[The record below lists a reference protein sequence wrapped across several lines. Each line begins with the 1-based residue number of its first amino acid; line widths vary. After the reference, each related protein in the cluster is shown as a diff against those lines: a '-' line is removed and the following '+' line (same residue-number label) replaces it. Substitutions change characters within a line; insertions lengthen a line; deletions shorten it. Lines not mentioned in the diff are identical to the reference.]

1 MFSFTKKWIWYDWIF
16 VLIRT
21 FWLIVIIS
29 ANFMF
34 PTSIH
39 TSSMIVLSLTFVVY
53 LVPLIIRY
61 KKPEWYPAFDIITA
75 GCFYL
80 YLASVAPNLLW
91 SFILLVIIIGLCSNQ
106 NNYIWSGIFC
116 GFAFPILNAWI
127 ANRSP
132 YELIVS
138 CSLGFAIGIS
148 FNILIQYHK
157 QSRIIEEQKLLLEQ
171 HIKRIEELTLIE
183 ERNRLSHELHDTIG
197 HTLTSLIAGV
207 TSLRSSV
214 PDSQFERID
223 SLISIAQHS
232 LNDIRKH
239 LHELS
244 HNPLSNSLSESLQQL
259 TEEFMKST
267 GTTVT
272 FRVIGNETLVMQ
284 KVNFCLYR
292 CLQESLTNA
301 VRHGKASNISVQLHF
316 VDQQLRLQIEDN
328 GIGMKELQF
337 GFGLSGMKE
346 RLEQVQG
353 TLSIQS
359 NVEQGT
365 LIVCNIPLQT
375 IPVHDIIRL
384 LVVDDQALI
393 TNSLEQILEH
403 QTDFIV
409 AGKAYDGSEALILC
423 EKLQPDI
430 VLMDIQMPEMNGI
443 EALLEMKRRWPN
455 MKIVLMTTFEDS
467 LQAATALEHGAEGYM
482 LKSIHPQE
490 MKEALKLIYNGGTW
504 IDQSVATR
512 IFEEMKLQREQ
523 LAKIKSTK
531 QTFPYGLTKREMEVL
546 EHLSNGLRYKSI
558 AAKLFLSEGTIRN
571 YCSNLYSK
579 LGVNNREEAIKM
591 ARTEHIL

>member
-1 MFSFTKKWIWYDWIF
+1 M
-16 VLIRT
+16 
-21 FWLIVIIS
+21 
-29 ANFMF
+29 
-34 PTSIH
+34 
-39 TSSMIVLSLTFVVY
+39 
-53 LVPLIIRY
+53 
-61 KKPEWYPAFDIITA
+61 
-75 GCFYL
+75 
-80 YLASVAPNLLW
+80 
-91 SFILLVIIIGLCSNQ
+91 
-106 NNYIWSGIFC
+106 
-116 GFAFPILNAWI
+116 
-127 ANRSP
+127 
-132 YELIVS
+132 
-138 CSLGFAIGIS
+138 
-148 FNILIQYHK
+148 
-157 QSRIIEEQKLLLEQ
+157 
-171 HIKRIEELTLIE
+171 
-183 ERNRLSHELHDTIG
+183 
-197 HTLTSLIAGV
+197 
-207 TSLRSSV
+207 
-214 PDSQFERID
+214 
-223 SLISIAQHS
+223 
-232 LNDIRKH
+232 
-239 LHELS
+239 
-244 HNPLSNSLSESLQQL
+244 
-259 TEEFMKST
+259 
-267 GTTVT
+267 
-272 FRVIGNETLVMQ
+272 
-284 KVNFCLYR
+284 NFCLYR

-316 VDQQLRLQIEDN
+316 DDQQLRLQIEDN
-328 GIGMKELQF
+328 GIGMKEIQF

-353 TLSIQS
+353 TLSVQS

-365 LIVCNIPLQT
+365 LIICNIPLQT
-375 IPVHDIIRL
+375 KPVHDIIRL

-393 TNSLEQILEH
+393 TNSLEQILEN

-409 AGKAYDGSEALILC
+409 VGKAYDGSEALILC
-423 EKLQPDI
+423 EQLQPDI

-531 QTFPYGLTKREMEVL
+531 QTFPYGLTKREMEIL

-579 LGVNNREEAIKM
+579 LGVSNREEAIKM
-591 ARTEHIL
+591 ARTENIL

>member
-1 MFSFTKKWIWYDWIF
+1 MLSFTKKWIWYDWIF
-16 VLIRT
+16 VIIRT
-21 FWLIVIIS
+21 FWLIVILG

-34 PTSIH
+34 PSFIH
-39 TSSMIVLSLTFVVY
+39 TSGLVVLPLALVVY
-53 LVPLIIRY
+53 LIPLIVRY
-61 KKPEWYPAFDIITA
+61 KKTEWYPAFDILTA

-80 YLASVAPNLLW
+80 YLASVAPDLLW

-106 NNYIWSGIFC
+106 KNYIWGGIFC
-116 GFAFPILNAWI
+116 GFVFPLLSARI
-127 ANRSP
+127 ANQPP

-171 HIKRIEELTLIE
+171 HIRKIEKLTLIE

-214 PDSQFERID
+214 PNSQFERID

-232 LNDIRKH
+232 LDDIRRH

-244 HNPLSNSLSESLQQL
+244 HNSLSNSLSESLQQL

-272 FRVIGNETLVMQ
+272 FRVIGTETLLMQ

-301 VRHGKASNISVQLHF
+301 VRHGKASNISVQLYF
-316 VDQQLRLQIEDN
+316 DEQQLRLQIEDN
-328 GIGMKELQF
+328 GIGMEEIQF

-346 RLEQVQG
+346 RLEQVHG
-353 TLSIQS
+353 TLSVHS
-359 NVEQGT
+359 SSEQGT
-365 LIVCNIPLQT
+365 FIVCNIPLQ
-375 IPVHDIIRL
+375 IKPAHDIIRL
-384 LVVDDQALI
+384 LVVDDQALV

-403 QTDFIV
+403 HTDFIV
-409 AGKAYDGSEALILC
+409 VGKAHDGSEALKLC
-423 EKLQPDI
+423 ERLQPDI
-430 VLMDIQMPEMNGI
+430 VLMDIQMPKMNGI
-443 EALLEMKRRWPN
+443 EALLEMKRHWPN

-531 QTFPYGLTKREMEVL
+531 QTSPYGLTKREMEIL

-579 LGVNNREEAIKM
+579 LGVNNREEAIKK
-591 ARTEHIL
+591 ARTENIL